1 MKFIIKCFI
10 FTLLLISLMQMKFGE
25 VTLETKTYQALA
37 QSQLTVFIGD
47 VARKAVHLGR
57 QLKHEVEQ
65 KFQDG
70 NDKN

>member
-1 MKFIIKCFI
+1 
-10 FTLLLISLMQMKFGE
+10 MQMKFGE